1 MKKTLA
7 YITICTL
14 LIFLSKYF
22 WSEDDSEFNSDKFES
37 YSQVKPVPDFINPH
51 RKKDS
56 QASIPKKIEKEI
68 KKTPILSQSTKENIN
83 VNGDEK
89 HAAQTDPQGK
99 IYPRSVKID
108 EDMIIAYGDL
118 IVGSTEDLED
128 YQSGDK
134 MLNIPPPQLWP
145 GGDIPFEIDDSIDDP
160 IQINTIKQ
168 VTDQLNQMAAVNFH
182 PRKEDEDNYVLFK
195 KGTQHCYAN
204 VGFRFGVTNVSLSSG
219 CAEKEIFH
227 ELFHV
232 LGFFHEQNRPDR
244 DNYIEV
250 LWENIDEENWTQF
263 EKFTLESYPQALQ
276 ALDNFPFEFQS
287 IMLYDSKSFSN
298 SSDYSM
304 VQIDG
309 TPFTIPFSRPTP
321 TDMVRLKALY
331 PPNNR

>member
-1 MKKTLA
+1 MKKTFALVA
-7 YITICTL
+7 FITLILTL
-14 LIFLSKYF
+14 YKMV
-22 WSEDDSEFNSDKFES
+22 WTEKDNGFNSEKFEA
-37 YSQVKPVPDFINPH
+37 YSQVKPVPDFISPQEKTIPKPTRDLKAKKIKKVI
-51 RKKDS
+51 RKKPPK
-56 QASIPKKIEKEI
+56 SIRP
-68 KKTPILSQSTKENIN
+68 QENQN

-89 HAAQTDPQGK
+89 HSAQTDPQGK

-145 GGDIPFEIDDSIDDP
+145 AGDVPYEIDDSIDDP
-160 IQINTIKQ
+160 IQINTIKH
-168 VTDQLNQMAAVNFH
+168 VTDQLNQMAGVHFH

-204 VGFRFGVTNVSLSSG
+204 VGFRLGVTNVSLSAG

-263 EKFTLESYPQALQ
+263 ERFSIESYPS
-276 ALDNFPFEFQS
+276 PFQDFNNNSFSFNS
-287 IMLYDSKSFSN
+287 IMLYNSNTFSE

-304 VQIDG
+304 VKLDG
-309 TPFTIPFSRPTP
+309 TPFIQKFLIPTLI
-321 TDMVRLKALY
+321 DQNRLKILY
-331 PPNNR
+331 P